1 MLNFLFS
8 LNVENKLL
16 TCVCD
21 FFVNFFRLG
30 LWFSIYII
38 FFSAVKNNN
47 ILWDR
52 DFAYFLE
59 GEFNMKWKYFLATFD
74 SYYGNLNPA
83 ISHWPNSNSILYAF
97 TLRKPKQQIPHF
109 GFKRFYFKI

>member
-1 MLNFLFS
+1 MYVWMYLHVVLLMFCVKFFVS

-30 LWFSIYII
+30 LWFSIYIT

-52 DFAYFLE
+52 DFAYF
-59 GEFNMKWKYFLATFD
+59 
-74 SYYGNLNPA
+74 
-83 ISHWPNSNSILYAF
+83 
-97 TLRKPKQQIPHF
+97 F
-109 GFKRFYFKI
+109 GRGI